1 MMNRLLFKT
10 FIIAHI
16 LCCYG
21 AVYAQGNQHP
31 LIFISKSDGSLINKN
46 LSEYPL
52 LNTSYEEAKKIADK
66 ALTEKMDVPVPKDP
80 AGGYTHERH
89 TNNYKEMYNAGLVYT
104 ITGDKKYADFVIK
117 MLLIYAELIPT
128 LKNHPESKPR
138 SPGKLFW
145 QPLNDANWIVYSAVA
160 YDCVYDYASA
170 DERKKITD
178 GAFRPMCDFIT
189 TENHYMFN
197 LIHNHGVWACA
208 AVGMTGLVIGDNN
221 LVQEA
226 LYGSDKDGKSGF
238 IAQLDKLFSPDG
250 YYTEGPYYTRY
261 ALLPFYLFAE
271 ALQNKMPQLKI
282 FERRNQ
288 ILKKAVYAALQQTN
302 TNGAFFPVNDD
313 IKDKSYMTPEMVFAI
328 DIAFAEYGQDADL
341 LSIVTKQKKVLLNS
355 SGLKVAEAIKNYKGA
370 LPEFPYKSVEYT
382 DGPAGKQGGITL
394 LRTGDDKNLTT
405 VLFKYASH
413 GLSHG
418 HYDELNMLLY
428 DDGNEI
434 LQDYGSARF
443 LNVEQKDGGRYLP
456 ENKSFAEQTIAH
468 NTLTVDETSQ
478 FGENEEIASEYHSD
492 KWFSSLGGK
501 VQVVSAKDSN
511 AYKGIKLQ
519 RTLFLIKKEKN
530 QKPICIDVIK
540 VSSPKEHQYDL
551 PFWYK
556 GQFIAASF
564 KYNAFTETQKP
575 LGNKNGYQYIWNEA
589 EGKSDNNTG
598 ALTILNG
605 NSYYTITTTADAAT
619 QFNFLRTGASD
630 PNFNLRSETG
640 FLIRKNGKEQLF
652 ACVIEPHG
660 VFNGVTEISS
670 GSQSSINEIK
680 TLINNDEY
688 TGIKIIFK
696 NKEEWT
702 VLVANANNR
711 MDSKHTLD
719 VQGSSFS
726 WNGPYTVLTNG
737 KTFK

>member
-1 MMNRLLFKT
+1 MKRLLFKM
-10 FIIAHI
+10 IITAQI
-16 LCCYG
+16 LCVS
-21 AVYAQGNQHP
+21 AIVFAQSNQHP
-31 LIFISKSDGSLINKN
+31 AIFISSQDGLAIKKN
-46 LSEYPL
+46 LAEYPL
-52 LNTSYEEAKKIADK
+52 LNSSFKEAKKIADE
-66 ALTEKMDVPVPKDP
+66 ALVEKMDVPVPKDP

-89 TNNYKEMYNAGLVYT
+89 QKNYKEMYNAGLVYT
-104 ITGDKKYADFVIK
+104 ITGEKKYADFVIK
-117 MLLIYAELIPT
+117 MLLKYAELIPT
-128 LKNHPESKPR
+128 LKNHPESKPK

-145 QPLNDANWIVYSAVA
+145 QPLNDANWMVYSAIA

-189 TENHYMFN
+189 IENKYMFN

-208 AVGMTGLVIGDNN
+208 AVGMTGLVIGDKN
-221 LVQEA
+221 LVQES
-226 LYGSDKDGKSGF
+226 LYGSDKEGKSGF
-238 IAQLDKLFSPDG
+238 IAQMDKLFSPDG

-271 ALQNKMPQLKI
+271 ALQSKMPQLKI

-302 TNGAFFPVNDD
+302 TNGAFFPINDD
-313 IKDKSYMTPEMVFAI
+313 IKDKTYVTSEMVFAV
-328 DIAFAEYGQDADL
+328 DIAFAEYGQDPDL
-341 LSIVTKQKKVLLNS
+341 LSIVAKQKRVLLNR
-355 SGLKVAEAIKNYKGA
+355 SGLKVAEAVKNYKGE
-370 LPEFPYKSVEYT
+370 LPAFPYKSVEYT
-382 DGPAGKQGGITL
+382 DGPDGKQGGITL

-418 HYDELNMLLY
+418 HYDELNMLFY

-478 FGENEEIASEYHSD
+478 FGENESVAQKYHAD
-492 KWFSSLGGK
+492 KYFSSLNNS

-511 AYKGIKLQ
+511 AYPGVKLQ
-519 RTLFLIKKEKN
+519 RTLLLIQKEKN
-530 QKPICIDVIK
+530 QKPICIDVFK
-540 VSSPKEHQYDL
+540 VSSGEEHQYDL

-575 LGNKNGYQYIWNEA
+575 IGNKNGYQYIWNEA
-589 EGKSDNNTG
+589 EGKSNTNTG

-619 QFNFLRTGASD
+619 QFDFLRTGASD
-630 PNFNLRSETG
+630 PDFNLRSETG
-640 FLIRKNGKEQLF
+640 FLVRKKGKDELF
-652 ACVIEPHG
+652 ASVIEPHG
-660 VFNGVTEISS
+660 VFNPVSEISS
-670 GSQSSINEIK
+670 GSQSSVNEIN
-680 TLINNDEY
+680 TLVNNDEY
-688 TGIKIIFK
+688 TGIKIVFK

-702 VLVANANNR
+702 VLIANADNGSNAE
-711 MDSKHTLD
+711 HTLI
-719 VQGSSFS
+719 VSGKNFS
-726 WNGPYTVLTNG
+726 WAGPYEVLING
-737 KTFK
+737 KSFK